1 MDIMSDVHK
10 IVPYI
15 DDLTDAEFKEVKN
28 KFFEI
33 FGDDKNPDG
42 IEVVDTE
49 RFEQKIFVR
58 CQFQNNSFVVHIQ
71 H

>member
-1 MDIMSDVHK
+1 MLVNVHE
-10 IVPYI
+10 IVQNI
-15 DDLTDAEFKEVKN
+15 DDLTDAEFGAVKM

-33 FGDDKNPDG
+33 FGDDKNPAG

-49 RFEQKIFVR
+49 RFEQRIFVR

>member
-15 DDLTDAEFKEVKN
+15 DDLTDAEFKEVKT

-33 FGDDKNPDG
+33 FGNDKNPAE
-42 IEVVDTE
+42 IEVTETE
-49 RFEQKIFVR
+49 RFEQRVLVH
-58 CQFQNNSFVVHIQ
+58 CWFQNNSFDVLIQ